1 MLEDFRLRVFMKVAE
16 KQSFTAAAHDLGI
29 SQPAVSQN
37 ISELEKNLGV
47 SLFERGRRQVSLTD
61 KGVLFKGYAEQI
73 LHWYRVAEDAFR
85 EPNVWELHKTPERP
99 FSLALDEGSH
109 AEIWSSQGDIHICIK
124 KDEQTV

>member
-1 MLEDFRLRVFMKVAE
+1 MLEDFRLRVFMTVAE
-16 KQSFTAAAHDLGI
+16 KQSFTVAAHELGI

-37 ISELEKNLGV
+37 ISELEKNLGAA
-47 SLFERGRRQVSLTD
+47 LFDRGRRQVTLTD
-61 KGVLFKGYAEQI
+61 KGRLFKGYAEQI

-85 EPNVWELHKTPERP
+85 EPNVWELRKTPERP

>member
-1 MLEDFRLRVFMKVAE
+1 MLEDFRLRVFMTVAA
-16 KQSFTAAAHDLGI
+16 KQSFTAAARELGI

-37 ISELEKNLGV
+37 ISELERSLGAA
-47 SLFERGRRQVSLTD
+47 LFDRGRRQVTLTE
-61 KGVLFKGYAEQI
+61 KGRLFKGYADQI

-85 EPNVWELHKTPERP
+85 EPNVWEMRKDPERP

-124 KDEQTV
+124 KDEKTV